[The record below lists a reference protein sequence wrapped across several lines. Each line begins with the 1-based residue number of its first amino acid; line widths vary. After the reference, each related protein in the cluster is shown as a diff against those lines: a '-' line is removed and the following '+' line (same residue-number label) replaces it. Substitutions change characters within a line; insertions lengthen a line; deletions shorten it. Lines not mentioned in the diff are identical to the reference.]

1 MASLSQSMA
10 SFIARLDTA
19 HMPPEIVEKARVC
32 LLNACGMGLNSHDT
46 PYAPVAR
53 AAALAMDGEQRD
65 GATLLGDGRKT
76 SIGGACLANATLFH
90 GRTQEDTCG
99 AAHFGTILI
108 PLLTALIERRGYP
121 VDRLVPALVADMKP
135 AGCWSRPSPGRR
147 LRPGCAPRRSTAR
160 SPPRAPP
167 AS

>member
-76 SIGGACLANATLFH
+76 SIGGACLANAALFH

-121 VDRLVPALVADMKP
+121 IDRLVPALVAGYEAGGLLEQAFAGSTTP
-135 AGCWSRPSPGRR
+135 AD
-147 LRPGCAPRRSTAR
+147 
-160 SPPRAPP
+160 RA
-167 AS
+167 AEAGVAIGD

>member
-10 SFIARLDTA
+10 SFIQRLDTA

-53 AAALAMDGEQRD
+53 AAALAMDAEQRD

-76 SIGGACLANATLFH
+76 SIGGACLANAALFLASDDSSYVT
-90 GRTQEDTCG
+90 G
-99 AAHFGTILI
+99 
-108 PLLTALIERRGYP
+108 
-121 VDRLVPALVADMKP
+121 VDIVVDGGMKV
-135 AGCWSRPSPGRR
+135 W
-147 LRPGCAPRRSTAR
+147 
-160 SPPRAPP
+160 
-167 AS
+167 

>member
-19 HMPPEIVEKARVC
+19 NMPPEIVEKARVC

-76 SIGGACLANATLFH
+76 SIGGACLANAALFH

-108 PLLTALIERRGYP
+108 PLLRKLGLPETLPLA
-121 VDRLVPALVADMKP
+121 KF
-135 AGCWSRPSPGRR
+135 SPRMQK
-147 LRPGCAPRRSTAR
+147 
-160 SPPRAPP
+160 
-167 AS
+167 